1 MKRLPYAPLTTIA
14 SMQSH
19 AQWRLALLICF
30 HIVICCVSL
39 IYVAELYAHLQIVA
53 FDKARLYAAVQNVAS
68 FALVFILFIFCRFSF
83 GYFLGFYF
91 CTMAL
96 GYVWLVEFSRF
107 HYDHALATVSV
118 FASAAAFVVPA
129 LFITSPIKQ
138 RFTLTAPALDRLL
151 SLILILAGGILVF
164 GAFYNF
170 KLVGITEIYRFRGEL
185 EFPALLRYAIGMM
198 SNALLP
204 FAFACFVTRGNRKRA
219 GIVLL
224 LLLLFYPITLSKL
237 ALFAPLWLL
246 ILALLSRYFETRTT
260 VVLSL
265 LLPILTGIILAMLFK
280 SEILGYGP
288 FVNYFGTVNFRMIAF
303 PSIALDVYNDFFSTH
318 SLTYFC
324 HISLLK
330 RFVDCPYTDPLSIVM
345 AKAYGLGNFNASL
358 FATEGIASV
367 GLILAPLAVFACGLA
382 ISVGNRLSSDLPSR
396 FILLSGGVLPQL
408 FLNVPFT
415 TTLLTNG
422 AAVLALLWYVLPR
435 AMFEQSQTEESRA
448 TLESYGL
455 HRRQDF

>member
-1 MKRLPYAPLTTIA
+1 
-14 SMQSH
+14 MQSR
-19 AQWRLALLICF
+19 AKYRLALLICF

-39 IYVAELYAHLQIVA
+39 IYVAEFYAYLRIVA
-53 FDKARLYAAVQNVAS
+53 FDKAHLYTAVRNVAS
-68 FALVFILFIFCRFSF
+68 LALVFILFTFCRFSF

-96 GYVWLVEFSRF
+96 GYLWLVAFSRF
-107 HYDHALATVSV
+107 HYDHALATASV
-118 FASAAAFVVPA
+118 FASAVAFVVPA
-129 LFITSPIKQ
+129 LLITSPIKQ
-138 RFTLTAPALDRLL
+138 RFTLTVRALDRLS
-151 SLILILAGGILVF
+151 SLILILAAGILAF

-204 FAFACFVTRGNRKRA
+204 FAFACFVARGNRQRA

-224 LLLLFYPITLSKL
+224 LLLLFFPITLSKL
-237 ALFAPLWLL
+237 SLFAPLWLL
-246 ILALLSRYFETRTT
+246 MLALLSRYFEAKTT

-265 LLPILTGIILAMLFK
+265 LLPISTGTILAMLFK
-280 SEILGYGP
+280 SEILGFGS
-288 FVNYFGTVNFRMIAF
+288 FINYFGTVNFRMIAF

-318 SLTYFC
+318 DFTYFC
-324 HISLLK
+324 QVSFLK
-330 RFVDCPYTDPLSIVM
+330 PFVNCPYTDPLSILM

-367 GLILAPLAVFACGLA
+367 GPILAPFAVFACGLA
-382 ISVGNRLSSDLPSR
+382 ISVGNRLSSNLPSR
-396 FILLSGGVLPQL
+396 FILLSGGVLPQM

-422 AAVLALLWYVLPR
+422 AAVLALLWYVTPR
-435 AMFEQSQTEESRA
+435 AMFEQSQSNGVKSGN
-448 TLESYGL
+448 L
-455 HRRQDF
+455 